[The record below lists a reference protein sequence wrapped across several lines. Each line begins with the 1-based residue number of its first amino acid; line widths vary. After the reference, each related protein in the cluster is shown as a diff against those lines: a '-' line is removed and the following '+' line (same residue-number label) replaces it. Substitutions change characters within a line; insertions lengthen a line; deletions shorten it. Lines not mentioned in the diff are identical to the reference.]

1 MWELISIG
9 AALCAVV
16 ALISFAIYKARRDPI
31 IENWRAPPMG
41 TRWEHCGRVL
51 TVIDDG
57 WLDDELEWR
66 DGVACHYPA
75 DDGTIERVHFTP
87 AQWAAV
93 VRNNPGGDA
102 VIR

>member
-1 MWELISIG
+1 MRDMIIIVAVLL
-9 AALCAVV
+9 AAL

-93 VRNNPGGDA
+93 VRNQCLSG
-102 VIR
+102 

>member
-1 MWELISIG
+1 MLDLIIIVALLLAA
-9 AALCAVV
+9 AAL
-16 ALISFAIYKARRDPI
+16 IRFAIYKARRDPF

-41 TRWEHCGRVL
+41 TRWEHCGRML

-57 WLDDELEWR
+57 WLDDESEWR
-66 DGVACHYPA
+66 DGVACHYTN
-75 DDGTIERVHFTP
+75 DDGQIERVHFTP